1 MFFKLCSQKI
11 DGILEQMMFAD
22 KYLSINYFLAK
33 WRLLF
38 ISVFYSFSSTFCVKK
53 NFYSE
58 QKILFRLVKWL
69 MYIFR
74 WGVGVGFQ
82 SMSDSG
88 ALLGMPNDL
97 ENVAIFYVQTLTWI
111 ILHCCS
117 KLVCIHFGSWD
128 NSREWTVALPE
139 GESIQVCRLKIPI

>member
-1 MFFKLCSQKI
+1 M
-11 DGILEQMMFAD
+11 
-22 KYLSINYFLAK
+22 
-33 WRLLF
+33 
-38 ISVFYSFSSTFCVKK
+38 
-53 NFYSE
+53 
-58 QKILFRLVKWL
+58 
-69 MYIFR
+69 
-74 WGVGVGFQ
+74 GFQ

-111 ILHCCS
+111 ILNCCS

-139 GESIQVCRLKIPI
+139 GESIQVCGLKIPI